1 MKHSKSIA
9 ISMSILLLTGN
20 MAYAT
25 TTEAT
30 KTVTTVE
37 TSMTQTETISFS
49 TALDKMYKTNIQL
62 VSLENQIKLQE
73 SAIKEVEIEAKRY
86 EFEPMTKD
94 NALSRA
100 KTIYV
105 NPITA
110 KNTKSEL
117 IRNLDDK
124 KIELKEKLIKYY
136 IDWQTAQN
144 TLTLYNEILKIQQ
157 KEYDN
162 KALQFKLGKISSK
175 DLAAAKSNVTT
186 ASANVNKTKQDVD
199 LLLLNYNV
207 LINNSYKTVNKP
219 DQSSILNLLKIGS
232 LDFSTSQMDKIIASD
247 IEKDSTLAKLS
258 EQIAVIK
265 EEFRVNQLY
274 AEAGTILSDYEKAM
288 KSNKENREDRILAI
302 EYQVY
307 LDYYTM
313 RSLQSDIETHDENLK
328 LLQLQY
334 DLAAAKVKL
343 GMATSLDLLKAKR
356 DIQEVE
362 YKKVVAQFDLYNAYS
377 EFTKNLAK

>member
-1 MKHSKSIA
+1 
-9 ISMSILLLTGN
+9 MSILLLTGN
-20 MAYAT
+20 IAYAT

-30 KTVTTVE
+30 KTVATVE

-86 EFEPMTKD
+86 EFEVMTED

-162 KALQFKLGKISSK
+162 KVLQFKLGKISSK